1 MLLRE
6 RDTGKGLLVSVCDTD
21 CLGETYEDG
30 EVSLT
35 VEEGFYG
42 GEEAREADAEA
53 VIQSL
58 TRANVANI
66 VGEEAVEV
74 AVDAGLVDEATV
86 LDLDGTRH
94 AQLLW
99 LR

>member
-6 RDTGKGLLVSVCDTD
+6 RDTPEGLLVSVCDD
-21 CLGETYEDG
+21 ACLGETYANGDISL
-30 EVSLT
+30 EVD
-35 VEEGFYG
+35 EEFYG
-42 GEEAREADAEA
+42 GPDADPADAEA
-53 VIQSL
+53 VVESL
-58 TRANVANI
+58 SRATTANI
-66 VGEEAVEV
+66 VGDRAVEV
-74 AVDAGLVDEATV
+74 AVEAGLVDEDRV